1 MDKIVLKV
9 RGEGKVQDPNARA
22 MWGRCK
28 SQTFRDRTK
37 YSRKAKHQGAE
48 EL

>member
-37 YSRKAKHQGAE
+37 YSRKAKHPDADG
-48 EL
+48 L